1 MTGPLD
7 SRRGRGR
14 VARAAGA
21 TVAALAVL
29 LTSGCGLV
37 GGSDTMT
44 VKAYF
49 ADSAGLFVGNDVGVL
64 GVTVGSVTSIE
75 PDGDKVLVTMEVD
88 ADQPVPADAGAVVVA
103 RSVATDRYV
112 ELTPVYREGAK
123 MQDDATI
130 ALDRTQTPV
139 DFDQVLESLND
150 FATGIGGNAETTEA
164 VQKFIDA
171 GTEALQGRG
180 PLLNQTIHSLANG
193 VDGIANHRED
203 IAATLRSLD
212 VLLTTVAANEDTA
225 RTFIQ
230 QVSRASQLLAD
241 ERGNF
246 QKALRSL
253 DEAVTT
259 VAKFAVDNRQ
269 SIVDSLDGSTTLMKT
284 LLTKQDQLAEILR
297 VMPLALQNLQMV
309 QGDRLPVRI
318 DPLIL
323 DPLGGILQ
331 QVCQGLLGPL
341 CNIINGTQPGS

>member
-1 MTGPLD
+1 M
-7 SRRGRGR
+7 SRALHRR
-14 VARAAGA
+14 ALRAAAAVVA
-21 TVAALAVL
+21 TVAVL
-29 LTSGCGLV
+29 GTTGCGLV
-37 GGSDTMT
+37 GGADKMT

-49 ADSAGLFVGNDVGVL
+49 ADAAGLFVGNDVGVL
-64 GVTVGSVTSIE
+64 GVTIGSISAIE
-75 PDGDKVLVTMEVD
+75 PAGDKVLVTMEID

-123 MQDDATI
+123 LRDDATI
-130 ALDRTQTPV
+130 ALDRTRTPV

-150 FATGIGGNAETTEA
+150 FATGIGGNAETTKA
-164 VQKFIDA
+164 VQQFIDA
-171 GTEALQGRG
+171 GAEALQGRG
-180 PLLNQTIHSLANG
+180 PLLNQTIHALADG
-193 VDGIANHRED
+193 VDGIASHRED

-212 VLLTTVAANEDTA
+212 VLLTTISANEDTA

-230 QVSRASQLLAD
+230 QVSQASQLLAD

-253 DEAVTT
+253 DKAVTT
-259 VAKFAVDNRQ
+259 VARFAVDNRE
-269 SIVDSLDGSTTLMKT
+269 SIVASLDGSTTLMNT
-284 LLTKQDQLAEILR
+284 LLSKQDQLAEILR
-297 VMPLALQNLQMV
+297 VMPLALQNLQLV

-323 DPLGGILQ
+323 DPLGGLLQ

>member
-1 MTGPLD
+1 MSRVLD
-7 SRRGRGR
+7 RR
-14 VARAAGA
+14 VLRAAAAVAA
-21 TVAALAVL
+21 TVAVL
-29 LTSGCGLV
+29 LATGCGLV
-37 GGSDTMT
+37 GGSDKMT

-64 GVTVGSVTSIE
+64 GVTIGSISSIE
-75 PDGDKVLVTMEVD
+75 PAGDKVLVTMEID
-88 ADQPVPADAGAVVVA
+88 AGQPVPADAGAVVVA

-123 MQDDATI
+123 LKDDATI
-130 ALDRTQTPV
+130 GLDRTQTPV

-150 FATGIGGNAETTEA
+150 FATGIGGNAETTKA

-193 VDGIANHRED
+193 VDGIASHRED

-212 VLLTTVAANEDTA
+212 VLLTTIAANEDTA

-230 QVSRASQLLAD
+230 QVSAASQLLAD

-246 QKALRSL
+246 QQALRSL
-253 DEAVTT
+253 DKAVTT
-259 VAKFAVDNRQ
+259 VAKFAVDNRE
-269 SIVDSLDGSTTLMKT
+269 SIVASLDGSTTLMNT

-297 VMPLALQNLQMV
+297 VMPLALQNLQLV

-323 DPLGGILQ
+323 DPLGGLLQ

>member
-1 MTGPLD
+1 MSRALD
-7 SRRGRGR
+7 KR
-14 VARAAGA
+14 VTRATHVAGA
-21 TVAALAVL
+21 VVAALALL
-29 LTSGCGLV
+29 LTTGCGVV
-37 GGSDTMT
+37 GGSDKMT

-64 GVTVGSVTSIE
+64 GVTIGSVASIE
-75 PDGDKVLVTMEVD
+75 PAGDKVLVTMEID
-88 ADQPVPADAGAVVVA
+88 ADQPVPAEAGAVVVA

-123 MQDDATI
+123 MRDDATI
-130 ALDRTQTPV
+130 TLDRTQTPV

-150 FATGIGGNAETTEA
+150 FATGIGGNAETTKA
-164 VQKFIDA
+164 VQEFIDA

-180 PLLNQTIHSLANG
+180 PLLNQTIHSLADG
-193 VDGIANHRED
+193 VDGIASHRED

-212 VLLTTVAANEDTA
+212 VLLTTISANEDTA

-230 QVSRASQLLAD
+230 QVSQASQLLAD

-259 VAKFAVDNRQ
+259 VARFAVDNRE
-269 SIVDSLDGSTTLMKT
+269 SIVASLDGSTTLMNT

-297 VMPLALQNLQMV
+297 VMPLALQNLQLV

-323 DPLGGILQ
+323 DPLGGLLQ